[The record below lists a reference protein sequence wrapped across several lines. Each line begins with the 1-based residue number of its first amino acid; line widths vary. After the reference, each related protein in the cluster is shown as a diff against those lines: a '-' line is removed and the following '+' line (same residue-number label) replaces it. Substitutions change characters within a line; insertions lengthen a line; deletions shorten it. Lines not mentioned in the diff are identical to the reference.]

1 MRTTLVITMMLG
13 VLCAARVSGAEMAP
27 SSAFELRDWKLQI
40 FGPREVRNLASHAPD
55 YFYLDGNRAMVFHL
69 NAAEAGT
76 TANAHLVRSELR
88 HLPNWDNAGNHTLS
102 AEVRVESRRR
112 PDKVTVVQ
120 VHSIT
125 RDGKNA
131 PPLLRIAVNN
141 GDLVAIVKGASEG
154 DRNDTVMLKKGLASD
169 YAKLQVT
176 VNAGRLQ
183 ILVNGEQKL
192 ERTTAYWKFHN
203 YFKAGAYPQA
213 TEGSVDVM
221 FRSLSVK

>member
-27 SSAFELRDWKLQI
+27 SSAFELRDWKPQI
-40 FGPREVRNLASHAPD
+40 PGPREVRNLAGHASD

-102 AEVRVESRRR
+102 AEVRVESRQR

-141 GDLVAIVKGASEG
+141 GDLVAIVKTTSEG
-154 DRNDTVMLKKGLASD
+154 DRNDTVMLIKGLASD
-169 YAKLQVT
+169 YAKLEVT
-176 VNAGRLQ
+176 VDSGRLQ
-183 ILVNGEQKL
+183 VRVNDEKKL
-192 ERTTAYWKFHN
+192 ERSLGFWKFNN

-213 TEGSVDVM
+213 TEGRVDVV
-221 FRSLSVK
+221 FRKLSAN